1 MKKSIIL
8 LLLATLVSSCI
19 FPGIDDDINSGPFQS
34 AYEPIKMPRNEFEN
48 TTQLHP
54 PRSIVNSGKIYIKD
68 HLLFINEIHE
78 GFHVFDNS
86 NPETPENIGFLKI
99 LASTDLAIKND
110 VIYSNNGPDLIAIV
124 SNLDNM
130 TIEISKRVVNTFP
143 DSMSFSPDGFY
154 FPTQENEIIIGYQ
167 LIQ

>member
-1 MKKSIIL
+1 MKNSILFL
-8 LLLATLVSSCI
+8 LIASLLSSC
-19 FPGIDDDINSGPFQS
+19 FYTRNDDDFPVNPVHS
-34 AYEPIKMPRNEFEN
+34 AYEPIKMPRSDFEN
-48 TTQLHP
+48 TTQFQP
-54 PRSIVNSGKIYIKD
+54 PRTIVNSGKIYIKD
-68 HLLFINEIHE
+68 HLLFINEVHE

-99 LASTDLAIKND
+99 LASTDLAIKNE

-124 SNLDNM
+124 SNLENM

-154 FPTQENEIIIGYQ
+154 FPTEENEIIVGYQ

>member
-1 MKKSIIL
+1 MKKSVIL
-8 LLLATLVSSCI
+8 LLLAAVISSCI
-19 FPGIDDDINSGPFQS
+19 IPRNDDIIDSGQFQS
-34 AYEPIKMPRNEFEN
+34 AYEPIKMLRSEFVN
-48 TTQLHP
+48 TTQLLP
-54 PRSIVNSGKIYIKD
+54 PRAILNSGKIYIKD
-68 HLLFINEIHE
+68 HLLFINEVNE
-78 GFHVFDNS
+78 GFHVFNNS

-124 SNLDNM
+124 SNIENM
-130 TIEISKRVVNTFP
+130 TLEITKRVVDTFP

-154 FPTQENEIIIGYQ
+154 FHTQENEIIIGYQ

>member
-1 MKKSIIL
+1 MKNSIIL
-8 LLLATLVSSCI
+8 LLIASLFSSCI
-19 FPGIDDDINSGPFQS
+19 FTGNDDDIPFNPLQS
-34 AYEPIKMPRNEFEN
+34 AYEAIKMPRHEFEN

-54 PRSIVNSGKIYIKD
+54 PRTIVNSGKIYIKD
-68 HLLFINEIHE
+68 HLLFINEVHE

-86 NPETPENIGFLKI
+86 NPVTPENIGFLKI